1 MLRGDPGSCSALG
14 AELHR
19 VAHTVRNAA
28 TPTDPAETEV
38 AWPAGHL
45 ELVGLADLADRATG
59 LLQRYAVDLAD
70 AQAKLGRLA
79 GDAATHGLDIDGWVV
94 VDRWGPRRLDATS
107 STAHADTAR
116 ALQSR
121 LDRIHSHIGRA
132 RAHLVRSC
140 DDLTI
145 TLRDTSERLRA
156 EAGSFSG

>member
-19 VAHTVRNAA
+19 VAQTLRSAA
-28 TPTDPAETEV
+28 PPTDPGEAAP
-38 AWPAGHL
+38 AWPGGPH

-59 LLQRYAVDLAD
+59 VFQRYAVELAD
-70 AQAKLGRLA
+70 AQAKLRRVES
-79 GDAATHGLDIDGWVV
+79 DAAELRLDVDGWVV

-107 STAHADTAR
+107 SAACADAAR
-116 ALQSR
+116 TLQSR

-140 DDLTI
+140 DELTAV
-145 TLRDTSERLRA
+145 LRDSSGRLRA

>member
-19 VAHTVRNAA
+19 VAQTLMSTAA
-28 TPTDPAETEV
+28 PTDPGEA
-38 AWPAGHL
+38 APGWPGAAH
-45 ELVGLADLADRATG
+45 ELVTLADLANRATG
-59 LLQRYAVDLAD
+59 LFQRYAVELAE
-70 AQAKLGRLA
+70 AQAKLRQLEM
-79 GDAATHGLDIDGWVV
+79 DAAEHRLDIDGWVV

-107 STAHADTAR
+107 GVASADAAR
-116 ALQSR
+116 TLQNR

-140 DDLTI
+140 DELTAV
-145 TLRDTSERLRA
+145 LRDTSGRLRA